1 MKILWILTMQI
12 DLDALFARSP
22 SPYVLLDPD
31 LRIIWA
37 NDVYLEVTGRRR
49 DAVIGRLMSEAFPT
63 PADSVSDQVLSG
75 SFRRVLETGQAD
87 HLPLILYPIRSAD
100 GTLVQRYWSATHTPI
115 LDKDGRVEFI
125 LQNTVDVTDLHRG
138 EQTTGP
144 EGLARGAALMH
155 RTEAVANENLALST
169 MTEFFQSAFDQ
180 APSFMAVLNGP
191 KHVFRIVNTA
201 YTELIGG
208 RDIIGLPVRAA
219 LPEVEG
225 QGFFELLDQVY
236 RTGEPVSFR
245 AMPVQLQALLDDRP
259 EQRFVDFIFHPL
271 KDVTGAPVGIFVQ
284 GHDVTGQ
291 KVAEAEL
298 TARREKFRIMAQTM
312 PNHVWTAE
320 KDGGLNWL
328 NDRLYEFTGLGEGEL
343 YGSDWVRVLHPDDLE
358 AAAEIWTAAIREG
371 VAYENEFRIRKADGS
386 YRWHIVRASPLH
398 ADDGTL
404 IGWVGT
410 NTDIEERKNI
420 EAEIAK
426 LNAALEERVARRN
439 RELEELNAAL
449 RQSQK
454 LEAIGSLAGGIAH
467 DFNNLLQIML
477 GNIQSATRD
486 LPPGHPA
493 KVRLDQA
500 MRSVERGATLAS
512 QLLSFARKQP
522 LSPVATDLSRLVN
535 ETTDILRS
543 AIGDGVELET
553 RFDDGLW
560 NTSVDRNSM
569 ENALLN
575 LAINARDAMDGQ
587 GQLTIRLDNASLDEA
602 FVQTQPG
609 TEPGQYVCLTVTDTG
624 CGMDPETAEQIFEP
638 FFTTKADGRGTG
650 LGLSMV
656 YGFAKQSGGHIT
668 INSKVG
674 VGTAINIYLPRSL
687 EAEQVPPRTGE
698 GERLGGSETI
708 LLVEDDDEV
717 RDVAFNMLSDL
728 GYSVLQ
734 ASGVEQALDLLAG
747 DQHMD
752 LLLTDV
758 VMPGKATGQDLAARM
773 RLIRPDVPV
782 LFTSGF
788 VQDSIVHDGRLDE
801 GVQLIE
807 KPYTQLQL
815 AQKIRE
821 VLGCHGASV
830 APASPEAPAI
840 PDAPDT
846 KDPPEPREK
855 RILIC
860 EDDALIRMDI
870 AEGLRDAGYE
880 VLESATASE
889 ALGLLK
895 TEPLD
900 VLITD
905 VGLPD
910 QSGEDLARNARDI
923 CAGLPVIF
931 ATGGVD
937 VPSAAILGNC
947 KIVSKPFGTTALEN
961 AIDALLNS
969 G

>member
-1 MKILWILTMQI
+1 MQI

-37 NDVYLEVTGRRR
+37 NDVYLEVTERRR
-49 DAVIGRLMSEAFPT
+49 DAVIGRLISEAFPA
-63 PADSVSDQVLSG
+63 PARSVSDQMLGG

-87 HLPLILYPIRSAD
+87 HLPLIPYPIKMAD
-100 GTLVQRYWSATHTPI
+100 GVLVQRYWSATHTPI
-115 LDKDGRVEFI
+115 LDADGRVEFI
-125 LQNTVDVTDLHRG
+125 LQNTVDVTDLQRG
-138 EQTTGP
+138 EQVSGS
-144 EGLARGAALMH
+144 EGLARSAALMH
-155 RTEAVANENLALST
+155 RAEAVANENLALST
-169 MTEFFQSAFDQ
+169 MMEFFQSAFDQ
-180 APSFMAVLNGP
+180 APSFMAILNGP
-191 KHVFRIVNTA
+191 NHVFRIVNQA
-201 YTELIGG
+201 YTDLIGE
-208 RDIIGLPVRAA
+208 RDVIGLPARAA
-219 LPEVEG
+219 LPDVEG
-225 QGFFELLDQVY
+225 QGLFDLLDRVY
-236 RTGEPVSFR
+236 RTGEPVSFK
-245 AMPVQLQALLDDRP
+245 AMAVQLQPSPDTRP
-259 EQRFVDFIFHPL
+259 KKHFVDFIFHPL
-271 KDVTGAPVGIFVQ
+271 TDATGAPTGIFVQ

-328 NDRLYEFTGLGEGEL
+328 NDRTYEFTGLAEGEL
-343 YGSDWVRVLHPDDLE
+343 YGADWVRVLHPDDLDE
-358 AAAEIWTAAIREG
+358 AAAKWATAIRRG
-371 VAYENEFRIRKADGS
+371 VAYETEFRIRKADGS
-386 YRWHIVRASPLH
+386 YRWHIVRASPLR
-398 ADDGTL
+398 ADDRTL

-410 NTDIEERKNI
+410 NTDIEEHKNI

-426 LNAALEERVARRN
+426 LNATLEERVARRN

-467 DFNNLLQIML
+467 DFNNLLQVML
-477 GNIQSATRD
+477 GNIQSATHD

-522 LSPVATDLSRLVN
+522 LSPVATDLSRLIN

-543 AIGDGVELET
+543 AIGDGVEVET

-560 NTSVDRNSM
+560 HTSVDRNSM

-587 GQLTIRLDNASLDEA
+587 GQLTIRLENASLNEA
-602 FVQTQPG
+602 FAQTHPG
-609 TEPGQYVCLTVTDTG
+609 AEPGQYVCLKVADTG
-624 CGMDPETAEQIFEP
+624 CGMAPETVDQIFEP
-638 FFTTKADGRGTG
+638 FFTTKADGHGTG

-668 INSKVG
+668 IDSKVG
-674 VGTAINIYLPRSL
+674 VGTTINLYLPRSF
-687 EAEQVPPRTGE
+687 EEEQVALCAAE
-698 GERLGGSETI
+698 GELRGGSEAI

-717 RDVAFNMLSDL
+717 REVAFNMLSEL

-734 ASGVEQALDLLAG
+734 ASGVEQALDLLSG
-747 DQHMD
+747 DQHID
-752 LLLTDV
+752 LLFTDV
-758 VMPGKATGQDLAARM
+758 VMPGKATGQDLAERM
-773 RLIRPDVPV
+773 RAIRPDVPV

-807 KPYTQLQL
+807 KPYTQPQL
-815 AQKIRE
+815 AQKIRDI
-821 VLGCHGASV
+821 LGCHEAAV
-830 APASPEAPAI
+830 TPASRESPTMHQQF
-840 PDAPDT
+840 DT
-846 KDPPEPREK
+846 KDAPEPRGL

-860 EDDALIRMDI
+860 EDDVLIRLDI
-870 AEGLRDAGYE
+870 AEGLRDAGYK
-880 VLESATASE
+880 VLEAASASE

-895 TEPLD
+895 AEPLD

-931 ATGGVD
+931 ATGGLD
-937 VPSAAILGNC
+937 VPSAAILENC
-947 KIVSKPFGTTALEN
+947 KVVSKPFGTTALEN